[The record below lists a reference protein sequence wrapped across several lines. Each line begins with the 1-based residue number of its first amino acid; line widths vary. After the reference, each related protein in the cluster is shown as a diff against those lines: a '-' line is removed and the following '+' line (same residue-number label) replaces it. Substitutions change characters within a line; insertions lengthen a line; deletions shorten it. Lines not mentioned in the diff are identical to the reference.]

1 MKKETNIKVV
11 FITFYKFCVTVI
23 YVSII
28 KIKKRENPY
37 VQIDKRIYDDASLSW
52 KAKGVLSYLLS
63 KPDNWTIR
71 VTDIIKKSTDG
82 RDSVYSALRELRKAG
97 YLLKAPIRDEKG
109 KITEWIEELYEEP
122 NQEAKEVFEKQQ
134 KSRKK
139 SKEKNPLTENTEME
153 LDTDKPFT
161 EKPYEDKPN
170 MEKPYEEKPEILIK
184 EISNN
189 KDINNIDVSKKE
201 RSTIH
206 NKPIQSFLDAIRKD
220 MTDVSYKTWIEPL
233 EINIEGSKVILKTKD
248 SFSKQ
253 VIEERFLDVIKAKAI
268 DIGLRKVDI
277 V

>member
-1 MKKETNIKVV
+1 M
-11 FITFYKFCVTVI
+11 FITFYKFYAT
-23 YVSII
+23 
-28 KIKKRENPY
+28 
-37 VQIDKRIYDDASLSW
+37 
-52 KAKGVLSYLLS
+52 
-63 KPDNWTIR
+63 
-71 VTDIIKKSTDG
+71 
-82 RDSVYSALRELRKAG
+82 
-97 YLLKAPIRDEKG
+97 
-109 KITEWIEELYEEP
+109 ELYEEP
-122 NQEAKEVFEKQQ
+122 NQEAKEIFEKQQ

-161 EKPYEDKPN
+161 EKPYEDEPN

-201 RSTIH
+201 ISTIH
-206 NKPIQSFLDAIRKD
+206 NTKLIQSFLNAIKEN

-233 EINIEGSKVILKTKD
+233 EINIEGSKVILKTKN

-253 VIEERFLDVIKAKAI
+253 VIEEKFLDAIKAKAI